1 MSHTHTKNL
10 AVELLTKL
18 LKEQL
23 RKQGAHNVVQS
34 DKFSTKQAA
43 IQSACFFVI

>member
-1 MSHTHTKNL
+1 MSPTHTKNL

-34 DKFSTKQAA
+34 DKFSAKQAA